1 MTAQGCGA
9 FWQDAA
15 QFFYVDYVQVHA
27 SMLRR
32 MRCVSYFSGMP
43 GNSIGQSLV
52 LTTYGESHG
61 TQIGGILDGMPAGI
75 PVDISTIQKA
85 LDRRKPGQSAL
96 TTARKEEDLVEFH
109 SGIFEGKTTGT
120 PIAFSIKN
128 KDQRSQDYGD
138 LAQVYR
144 PSHADYVYDA
154 KYGHRDYRGGGRSSA
169 RETACRVVGGALAA
183 LVIPNVRITAW
194 TSAVGPIALTEDWQN
209 LDLSSVDAHPT
220 RCPHRDKA
228 AEMAAYI
235 EQVRD
240 QKDSTGGVVSLVAT
254 GLEVGWGEPVF
265 DKLQAD
271 LAKAVMSINAV
282 KGFEIGSGFAGTELL
297 GSQHNDAIG
306 EDFRTTTN
314 HAGGVVGGLSNGAP
328 LELRVAFKPVATI
341 GKEQNTMDAAGN
353 PVVLEAK
360 GRHDPCVVPRAV
372 PIVEAMVQLVLAD
385 HYLRNKKYKA

>member
-1 MTAQGCGA
+1 
-9 FWQDAA
+9 
-15 QFFYVDYVQVHA
+15 
-27 SMLRR
+27 
-32 MRCVSYFSGMP
+32 MRCVSYISGMP

-75 PVDISTIQKA
+75 SVDIEVIQQA
-85 LDRRKPGQSAL
+85 LDRRKPGQSSL
-96 TTARKEEDLVEFH
+96 TTSRTEEDHVEFH

-128 KDQRSQDYGD
+128 KDQRSQDYGH
-138 LAQVYR
+138 LASVYR

-183 LVIPNVRITAW
+183 LVIPDVRITAW
-194 TSAVGPIALTEDWQN
+194 TSSVGPIVLSEDWQS
-209 LDLSSVDAHPT
+209 LDLSLVDAHPT
-220 RCPHRDKA
+220 RCPHPEKA
-228 AEMAAYI
+228 AEMATYI

-282 KGFEIGSGFAGTELL
+282 KGFEIGSGFAGTRLL
-297 GSQHNDAIG
+297 GSQHNDSI
-306 EDFRTTTN
+306 EKDFKTTTN

-341 GKEQNTMDAAGN
+341 GKEQNTVDADGN
-353 PVVLEAK
+353 RVILEAK

>member
-1 MTAQGCGA
+1 
-9 FWQDAA
+9 
-15 QFFYVDYVQVHA
+15 
-27 SMLRR
+27 MLRR

-75 PVDISTIQKA
+75 SVDVSAIQKA

-128 KDQRSQDYGD
+128 KDQRSQDYGE
-138 LAQVYR
+138 LATVYR

-183 LVIPNVRITAW
+183 LVIPDVRITAW
-194 TSAVGPIALTEDWQN
+194 TSSVGPIILSEDWQN
-209 LDLSSVDAHPT
+209 LDLSAVDAHPT
-220 RCPHRDKA
+220 RCPHSEKA

-235 EQVRD
+235 EHVRD

-282 KGFEIGSGFAGTELL
+282 KGFEIGSGFAGTQLL
-297 GSQHNDAIG
+297 GSQHNDSI
-306 EDFRTTTN
+306 EKDFTTTSN

-341 GKEQNTMDAAGN
+341 GKEQNTVDAHGN
-353 PVVLEAK
+353 RVVLEAK

>member
-1 MTAQGCGA
+1 
-9 FWQDAA
+9 
-15 QFFYVDYVQVHA
+15 
-27 SMLRR
+27 MLRR